1 MKKKKKTTSSNKE
14 EAASG
19 GSKLVSKKLASVRRH
34 MDDRNDTFPFLLAHT
49 AILLNT
55 REQKGAVEPA
65 TE

>member
-14 EAASG
+14 EEASG
-19 GSKLVSKKLASVRRH
+19 GKWVSKKLASVRRH